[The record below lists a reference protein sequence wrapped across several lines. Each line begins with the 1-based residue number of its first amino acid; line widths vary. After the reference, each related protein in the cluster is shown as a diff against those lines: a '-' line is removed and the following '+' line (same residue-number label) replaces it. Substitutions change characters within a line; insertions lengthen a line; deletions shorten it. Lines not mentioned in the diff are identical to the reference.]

1 MKTPLFEYPSFRYE
15 IQDWEFK
22 KKALLG
28 KMREEKLKRTS
39 LQKFETDRQQDGKSY
54 INYFSELLRP
64 ELIQFCK
71 EAQVTCSMTD
81 AWFVRYQRGDNQ
93 LVHNHRGW
101 GFSGIIYLEYDPKV
115 HTPTYFV
122 APWQDPR
129 TDTTNVVCPADVKEG
144 DMIIFPSYTLHYVNL
159 NETRKRRTI
168 LSFDLLPQTPEHRR
182 NK

>member
-64 ELIQFCK
+64 ELMQFCK

-93 LVHNHRGW
+93 LIHNHRGW
-101 GFSGIIYLEYDPKV
+101 GFSGIIYLC
-115 HTPTYFV
+115 F
-122 APWQDPR
+122 
-129 TDTTNVVCPADVKEG
+129 
-144 DMIIFPSYTLHYVNL
+144 
-159 NETRKRRTI
+159 
-168 LSFDLLPQTPEHRR
+168 
-182 NK
+182 